1 MNTELTTTKP
11 IDAALVDKLILQGD
25 LNGLSQPELVSYYMA
40 VCERSGLDYTTKP
53 FDIVAFQS
61 GKKVLYA
68 NKTATAQLTAKHCPS
83 VRIVDRSISNG
94 LIIVTAEVTKRDDSS
109 VQDIGATALPTGS
122 PDAQANAIMKAT
134 TKAKRRAIL
143 SAFGLGMLDESEFE
157 SMQGVHVEEIELP
170 IPIADTVVLDTLA
183 ALDACDDQDT
193 FLAIAETIRA
203 MAQSRK
209 DQVSSTLMA
218 TAEKLGLTWSKG
230 EWRVIE

>member
-1 MNTELTTTKP
+1 MSTELTTTKP

-83 VRIVDRSISNG
+83 VRIVDRSIANG
-94 LIIVTAEVTKRDDSS
+94 LIVVTAEVTKRGGSS
-109 VQDIGATALPTGS
+109 VQDIGATPLPSGS
-122 PDAQANAIMKAT
+122 ADAQANAIMKAT

-143 SAFGLGMLDESEFE
+143 SAFGLGMLDESEME
-157 SMQGVHVEEIELP
+157 SMQGVQVEEIELP
-170 IPIADTVVLDTLA
+170 MPVTDTVVLDTLA

-193 FLAIAETIRA
+193 FRAIATTVRA
-203 MAQSRK
+203 MSNERK
-209 DQVSSTLMA
+209 TAVSSTLMA
-218 TAEKLGLTWSKG
+218 TGAKLGLTWSKG
-230 EWRVIE
+230 EWREVA